1 MHTNVLIVFKD
12 DQFITV
18 IQIFLY
24 KTLDKIISESK
35 IAKKKLLYKTLNSV
49 P

>member
-1 MHTNVLIVFKD
+1 MHTYVLIVFKD

-24 KTLDKIISESK
+24 KTLDNIISESK
-35 IAKKKLLYKTLNSV
+35 IAKKKIV
-49 P
+49 I